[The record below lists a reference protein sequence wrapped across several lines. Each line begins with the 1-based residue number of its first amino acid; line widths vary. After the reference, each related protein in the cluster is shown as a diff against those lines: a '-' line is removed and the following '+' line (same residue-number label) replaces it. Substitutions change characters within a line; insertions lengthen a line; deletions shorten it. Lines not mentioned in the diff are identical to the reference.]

1 MKDFLNKKLKIISP
15 KYSSIN
21 ISKYFKI
28 FIIVFLFVNVFLA
41 SYKADATID
50 FDVRKVLKEYQENN
64 KLMPESI
71 NDNIV
76 KNLLDIIQLN
86 VRVYMDSTGFST
98 KNIANLNQSQK
109 EQVKSIFD
117 ETLNKNA
124 EKLRTVMIEKYKSK
138 LDYYTNIIK
147 NYTKY
152 SSSTVELARAISQ
165 AFGVSSEVFNEAN
178 YNSLKKLL
186 LNNDKY
192 FLEISNMFFEDYK
205 YHEITDGASIATI
218 IRLQWRIYLYN
229 ELSRLKSVYIIK
241 YKDINVDVLNHVDL
255 DIEGFL
261 NEAGMFEFADEKSA
275 KTLQVDELNGN
286 YAILN
291 SIKFPIPLKS
301 NSATST
307 EVTGI
312 EVGPDGSVTNNSLAQ
327 KCGPDPDLWDF
338 LSKSECSLAAFLI
351 NSILEGLNS
360 IAGIILTWIIK
371 ILEWTISF
379 GITNFYSLVTN
390 STAYE
395 ISRDVFL
402 SLVFSLLIP
411 LTFYLILKM
420 LIKNENETI
429 KQVLPKILFVALFA
443 AFAFPISGMLID
455 ISNVTSLKIYNTLSG
470 ENDKQT
476 FSEKIKNSLLGQK
489 NYSNVE
495 VSKADWG
502 TVPAFAM
509 QLVITFLAIGIFF
522 QAAILIF
529 LRAITLL
536 LCLIFSPI
544 MVLPDGLYSKI
555 DEYKKKITD
564 NFINSLLLA
573 PIFFFMIFVALKIMD
588 AGQSLIEGS
597 GTIPAVENS
606 DNFMPLSVILRG
618 VLGIVM
624 MQLALKVAKDLTG
637 DIGGAVSSKIQ
648 KYTGKIQAAGLGA
661 AGGLAA
667 SGLRQVASKVTAS
680 KGMQKWIAKGGR
692 TGKYAAMLSNK
703 LNNST
708 FDVRNTKLGKVADNY
723 MFKGQEGSTMLAK
736 NYKTT
741 AESVALNKENKENK
755 EKKNQALN
763 NQIKEAQKANAVGFE
778 EKLKKDPSFDKSIE
792 SAIKI
797 ADEGK
802 RMEAIM
808 SNIDKHFEKNGQAP
822 NYFSSEMKK
831 PENSDFSRRLSIAL
845 KNTDPEKRKEA
856 VSQVVN
862 NFENK
867 DEYRAKEAEKNKR
880 LDELKEKRDGKR
892 EQMSN
897 YMKEIDTD
905 KEKGQKLAKEIA
917 TERKNEKQKE
927 EVSINLQNNNFDK
940 VNENI
945 NKIATSVNSLV
956 DVLKNNSNNSESN
969 TYTMQSTSNNY
980 TVSTST
986 SNPFVKNGTEASPQS
1001 KDPTKKLK
1009 V

>member
-50 FDVRKVLKEYQENN
+50 FDVKNVLEYYKENPRSIPTSLGNN
-64 KLMPESI
+64 FIP
-71 NDNIV
+71 DT
-76 KNLLDIIQLN
+76 LLERLNSKDII
-86 VRVYMDSTGFST
+86 MDSTGVYSNQ
-98 KNIANLNQSQK
+98 KNYNRTNPEEKRLIK
-109 EQVKSIFD
+109 IIFD
-117 ETLNKNA
+117 DTINKNGIKLQSVMNKEIGFNLSTYNDLKASSTLSSKTKELLNKIIQVFSNS
-124 EKLRTVMIEKYKSK
+124 SK
-138 LDYYTNIIK
+138 IATPDT
-147 NYTKY
+147 
-152 SSSTVELARAISQ
+152 
-165 AFGVSSEVFNEAN
+165 
-178 YNSLKKLL
+178 YNSLKTTTLAVEDDS
-186 LNNDKY
+186 NRFEEDG
-192 FLEISNMFFEDYK
+192 NMFFHDYK
-205 YHEITDGASIATI
+205 YIDIDGNSSISTI
-218 IRLQWRIYLYN
+218 IKIQWRVYVYN
-229 ELSRLKSVYIIK
+229 ELSKLKTTYSDADKTVLARLGSTLNVIAAATGHDAGRSLEDGEKNNYAAKV
-241 YKDINVDVLNHVDL
+241 KDKTFPINLAAVDPKNPTEVR
-255 DIEGFL
+255 DIELG
-261 NEAGMFEFADEKSA
+261 S
-275 KTLQVDELNGN
+275 
-286 YAILN
+286 
-291 SIKFPIPLKS
+291 
-301 NSATST
+301 
-307 EVTGI
+307 
-312 EVGPDGSVTNNSLAQ
+312 DGSASGDALAQ
-327 KCGPDPDLWDF
+327 KCGPKPDLWDL
-338 LSKSECSLAAFLI
+338 LSKSECSLTAFLI
-351 NSILEGLNS
+351 NSILKGLNH
-360 IAGIILTWIIK
+360 IAGMILGWIIS

-402 SLVFSLLIP
+402 ALVFSLLIP

-420 LIKNENETI
+420 LITNENDTI
-429 KQVLPKILFVALFA
+429 KKVLPKILFVALFA

-455 ISNVTSLKIYNTLSG
+455 LSNVTSLKIYNTLSG
-470 ENDKQT
+470 EGDTQS
-476 FSEKIKNSLLGQK
+476 FSRKIKTSLLGD
-489 NYSNVE
+489 NTYSPTISE
-495 VSKADWG
+495 ADWA

-509 QLVITFLAIGIFF
+509 QLVITFLAIAIFF
-522 QAAILIF
+522 EAAILIF
-529 LRAITLL
+529 SRAITLL

-544 MVLPDGLYSKI
+544 MILPSGIYSKI
-555 DEYKKKITD
+555 DDYKKKITD

-588 AGQSLIEGS
+588 AGQTLIEGS
-597 GTIPAVENS
+597 GAIPAVQGS
-606 DNFMPLSVILRG
+606 DSFMPMSVILRA

-624 MQLALKVAKDLTG
+624 MKLALKTAKDLTG

-648 KYTGKIQAAGLGA
+648 KYTGKLGGATLGA
-661 AGGLAA
+661 AGGLTAM
-667 SGLRQVASKVTAS
+667 GLRKGASKIAGS
-680 KGMQKWIAKGGR
+680 KGMQKWITKNGK

-708 FDVRNTKLGKVADNY
+708 FDVRNTALGRAADNY
-723 MFKGQEGSTMLAK
+723 MFGDGKGNKTNTMLAK

-741 AESVALNKENKENK
+741 AESVKADE
-755 EKKNQALN
+755 EKRKGLN

-792 SAIKI
+792 ASIRI

-802 RMEAIM
+802 RMEATM
-808 SNIDKHFEKNGQAP
+808 SNIDKHFEKNGQKAD
-822 NYFSSEMKK
+822 YFSSEMKK
-831 PENSDFSRRLSIAL
+831 PENADFSKKLSIAL

-956 DVLKNNSNNSESN
+956 DVLKNNSNNSKSN

-980 TVSTST
+980 TVSSST

>member
-28 FIIVFLFVNVFLA
+28 FIIVFLFINIFLTTH
-41 SYKADATID
+41 KADATID
-50 FDVRKVLKEYQENN
+50 FDVRKVLEYYKKNPRSIPTSLGNN
-64 KLMPESI
+64 FIP
-71 NDNIV
+71 DT
-76 KNLLDIIQLN
+76 LLERLNSNDII
-86 VRVYMDSTGFST
+86 MDSTGVYSNQDNY
-98 KNIANLNQSQK
+98 KNTNPEEKRLIK
-109 EQVKSIFD
+109 IIFD
-117 ETLNKNA
+117 DTINKNGIKLQSVMNEEIGFKISIYDYLKASSTLSSKTKELLNKIIQVFSNS
-124 EKLRTVMIEKYKSK
+124 SK
-138 LDYYTNIIK
+138 IATPDT
-147 NYTKY
+147 
-152 SSSTVELARAISQ
+152 
-165 AFGVSSEVFNEAN
+165 
-178 YNSLKKLL
+178 YNSLKTTTLAAEDRS
-186 LNNDKY
+186 NRFEEDG
-192 FLEISNMFFEDYK
+192 NMFFHDYK
-205 YHEITDGASIATI
+205 YIDIDGNSSISTI
-218 IRLQWRIYLYN
+218 IKIQWRVYVYN
-229 ELSRLKSVYIIK
+229 ELSKLKTTYSDADKTVLDTLGSTLNLIAAAGGH
-241 YKDINVDVLNHVDL
+241 DAGRSLENGEINNYSAIVKGTTFPINLVAVDPKNPTEVR
-255 DIEGFL
+255 DIELG
-261 NEAGMFEFADEKSA
+261 S
-275 KTLQVDELNGN
+275 
-286 YAILN
+286 
-291 SIKFPIPLKS
+291 
-301 NSATST
+301 
-307 EVTGI
+307 
-312 EVGPDGSVTNNSLAQ
+312 DGSASGNALAN
-327 KCGPDPDLWDF
+327 KCGPDPDLWDL
-338 LSKSECSLAAFLI
+338 LSKSECSLTAFLI
-351 NSILEGLNS
+351 NSILKGLNH
-360 IAGIILTWIIK
+360 IAGMILGWIIS

-402 SLVFSLLIP
+402 ALVFSLLIP

-420 LIKNENETI
+420 LITNENDTI
-429 KQVLPKILFVALFA
+429 KKVLPKILFVALFA

-455 ISNVTSLKIYNTLSG
+455 LSNVTSLKIYNTLSG
-470 ENDKQT
+470 EGDTQS
-476 FSEKIKNSLLGQK
+476 FSRKIKTSLLGD
-489 NYSNVE
+489 NTYSPTISE
-495 VSKADWG
+495 ADWA

-509 QLVITFLAIGIFF
+509 QLVITFLAIAIFF
-522 QAAILIF
+522 EAAILIF
-529 LRAITLL
+529 SRAITLL

-544 MVLPDGLYSKI
+544 MILPSGIYSKI
-555 DEYKKKITD
+555 DDYKKKITD

-588 AGQSLIEGS
+588 AGQTLIEGS
-597 GTIPAVENS
+597 GAIPAVQGS
-606 DNFMPLSVILRG
+606 DSFMPMSVILRA

-624 MQLALKVAKDLTG
+624 MKLALKTAKDLTG

-667 SGLRQVASKVTAS
+667 SGLRKVANKVTAS
-680 KGMQKWIAKGGR
+680 KGMQKWIAKDGK

-741 AESVALNKENKENK
+741 AESVALNKENKE
-755 EKKNQALN
+755 KKNQALN

-792 SAIKI
+792 ASIRI
-797 ADEGK
+797 TDEGK
-802 RMEAIM
+802 RMGSTMA
-808 SNIDKHFEKNGQAP
+808 NLDKHFEKNGQAP
-822 NYFSSEMKK
+822 NYFSSEMAK
-831 PENSDFSRRLSIAL
+831 PENADFSRKLSVAL

-956 DVLKNNSNNSESN
+956 DVLKNNSNNSKSN

-980 TVSTST
+980 TVSSST

>member
-21 ISKYFKI
+21 ISKYFKV
-28 FIIVFLFVNVFLA
+28 FIIVFLFVNIFLTTH
-41 SYKADATID
+41 KADALIG
-50 FDVRKVLKEYQENN
+50 FDAEKVLKEYQKDN
-64 KLMPESI
+64 KLIPESI
-71 NDNIV
+71 NEIIITD
-76 KNLLDIIQLN
+76 LLKKIGLISI
-86 VRVYMDSTGFST
+86 MDSSVTGYYS
-98 KNIANLNQSQK
+98 KGNAALDPASQNSLK
-109 EQVKSIFD
+109 IIFD
-117 ETLNKNA
+117 DTLNKNA
-124 EKLRTVMIEKYKSK
+124 KKLRTVMIEKYKSK
-138 LDYYTNIIK
+138 LDYYTNILLK
-147 NYTKY
+147 STEY
-152 SSSTVELARAISQ
+152 SSSTVELARTIGQ
-165 AFGVSSEVFNEAN
+165 AFDVSSAVFNESN
-178 YNSLKKLL
+178 YNSLKSVLL
-186 LNNDKY
+186 KEEKFFKEAENL
-192 FLEISNMFFEDYK
+192 FFEDYK
-205 YHEITDGASIATI
+205 YHEIKDDASIATI
-218 IRLQWRIYLYN
+218 IRLQWRLYLYN
-229 ELSRLKSVYIIK
+229 ELSRLKSAYTTK
-241 YKDINVDVLNHVDL
+241 YKNINADVLKHVDQ
-255 DIEGFL
+255 DIGEFL
-261 NEAGMFEFADEKSA
+261 NEAGVLQLGEEESA
-275 KTLQVDELNGN
+275 KILQSNEINGN
-286 YAILN
+286 YVILN
-291 SIKFPIPLKS
+291 SVRFPIPLKS

-327 KCGPDPDLWDF
+327 KCGGKPDLWDL
-338 LSKSECSLAAFLI
+338 LSKSECSLTAFLI
-351 NSILEGLNS
+351 NSILKGLNH
-360 IAGIILTWIIK
+360 IAGMILGWIIS

-402 SLVFSLLIP
+402 ALVFSLLIP

-420 LIKNENETI
+420 LITNENDTI
-429 KQVLPKILFVALFA
+429 KKVLPKILFVALFA

-455 ISNVTSLKIYNTLSG
+455 LSNVTSLKIYSTLSG
-470 ENDKQT
+470 EGDTQS
-476 FSEKIKNSLLGQK
+476 FSQKIKTSLLGD
-489 NYSNVE
+489 NTYSPTISE
-495 VSKADWG
+495 ADWA

-509 QLVITFLAIGIFF
+509 QLVITFLAIAIFF
-522 QAAILIF
+522 EAAILIF

-544 MVLPDGLYSKI
+544 MILPSGIYSKI
-555 DEYKKKITD
+555 DDYKKKITD

-588 AGQSLIEGS
+588 AGQTLIEGS
-597 GTIPAVENS
+597 GAIPAVQGS
-606 DNFMPLSVILRG
+606 DSFMPMSVILRA

-624 MQLALKVAKDLTG
+624 MKLALKTAKDLTG

-648 KYTGKIQAAGLGA
+648 KYTGKLGGATLGA
-661 AGGLAA
+661 AGGLTAM
-667 SGLRQVASKVTAS
+667 GLRKGASKIADS
-680 KGMQKWIAKGGR
+680 KGMQKWIAKGGK

-708 FDVRNTKLGKVADNY
+708 FDVRNTALGRAADNY
-723 MFKGQEGSTMLAK
+723 MFGDGKGNKTNTMLAK

-741 AESVALNKENKENK
+741 AESVKDDE
-755 EKKNQALN
+755 EKRKGLN

-792 SAIKI
+792 ASIRI

-802 RMEAIM
+802 RMDSTMA
-808 SNIDKHFEKNGQAP
+808 NLDKHFEKNGQAP
-822 NYFSSEMKK
+822 NYFSSEMAK
-831 PENSDFSRRLSIAL
+831 PENADFSRKLSVAL

-917 TERKNEKQKE
+917 IEKENKKKE
-927 EVSINLQNNNFDK
+927 IEGINK
-940 VNENI
+940 INENI
-945 NKIATSVNSLV
+945 IASNENISKVATSVNSLV
-956 DVLKNNSNNSESN
+956 DILKNNSNNKSN
-969 TYTMQSTSNNY
+969 SYTMQSTSNNY
-980 TVSTST
+980 TVSTSS
-986 SNPFVKNGTEASPQS
+986 SNPFVKNDTNVSSQS
-1001 KDPTKKLK
+1001 KNPKKDLK

>member
-1 MKDFLNKKLKIISP
+1 MKDFLNKKIKIISP

-98 KNIANLNQSQK
+98 KNIASLNQLQK

-205 YHEITDGASIATI
+205 YHKITDGASIATI

-261 NEAGMFEFADEKSA
+261 NEAGMIEFADEKSA

-327 KCGPDPDLWDF
+327 KCGPEPDLWDL
-338 LSKSECSLAAFLI
+338 LSKSECSLTAFLI
-351 NSILEGLNS
+351 NSILKGLNH
-360 IAGIILTWIIK
+360 IAGMILGWIIS

-402 SLVFSLLIP
+402 ALVFSLLIP

-420 LIKNENETI
+420 LITNENDTI
-429 KQVLPKILFVALFA
+429 KKVLPKILFVALFA

-455 ISNVTSLKIYNTLSG
+455 LSNVTSLKIYSTLSG
-470 ENDKQT
+470 EGDTQS
-476 FSEKIKNSLLGQK
+476 FSKKIKNSLLGDN
-489 NYSNVE
+489 NYSPK
-495 VSKADWG
+495 VSEADWA

-509 QLVITFLAIGIFF
+509 QLIITFLSIGIFF

-529 LRAITLL
+529 SRAITLL

-588 AGQSLIEGS
+588 AGQTLIEGS
-597 GTIPAVENS
+597 GAIPAVQGS
-606 DNFMPLSVILRG
+606 DSFMPMSVILRA
-618 VLGIVM
+618 VLGVVM
-624 MQLALKVAKDLTG
+624 MQLALKTAKDLTG

-667 SGLRQVASKVTAS
+667 KGLRMGASKIADS
-680 KGMQKWIAKGGR
+680 KGMQKWIAKGGK

-708 FDVRNTKLGKVADNY
+708 FDVRNTALGRAADNY
-723 MFKGQEGSTMLAK
+723 MFGDGKGNKTNTMLAK

-741 AESVALNKENKENK
+741 AESVKDDE
-755 EKKNQALN
+755 EKRKGLN

-792 SAIKI
+792 ASIRI

-802 RMEAIM
+802 RMESTMA
-808 SNIDKHFEKNGQAP
+808 NLDKHFEKNGQAP
-822 NYFSSEMKK
+822 NYFSSEMAK
-831 PENSDFSRRLSIAL
+831 PENADFSRKLSVAL

>member
-50 FDVRKVLKEYQENN
+50 FDVRKVLEYYKKNPRSIPTSLGNN
-64 KLMPESI
+64 FIP
-71 NDNIV
+71 DT
-76 KNLLDIIQLN
+76 LLERLNSNDII
-86 VRVYMDSTGFST
+86 MDSTGVYSNQDNY
-98 KNIANLNQSQK
+98 KNTNPEEKRLIK
-109 EQVKSIFD
+109 IIFD
-117 ETLNKNA
+117 DTINKNGIKLQSVMNEEIGFKISIYDYLKASSTLSSKTKELLNKIIQVFSNS
-124 EKLRTVMIEKYKSK
+124 SK
-138 LDYYTNIIK
+138 IATPDT
-147 NYTKY
+147 
-152 SSSTVELARAISQ
+152 
-165 AFGVSSEVFNEAN
+165 
-178 YNSLKKLL
+178 YNSLKTTTLAAEDRS
-186 LNNDKY
+186 NRFEEDG
-192 FLEISNMFFEDYK
+192 NMFFHDYK
-205 YHEITDGASIATI
+205 YIDIDGNSSISTI
-218 IRLQWRIYLYN
+218 IKIQWRVYVYN
-229 ELSRLKSVYIIK
+229 ELSKLKTTYSDADKTVLDTLGSTLNLIAAAGGH
-241 YKDINVDVLNHVDL
+241 DAGRSLENGEINNYSAIVKGTTFPINLVAVDPKNPTEVR
-255 DIEGFL
+255 DIELG
-261 NEAGMFEFADEKSA
+261 S
-275 KTLQVDELNGN
+275 
-286 YAILN
+286 
-291 SIKFPIPLKS
+291 
-301 NSATST
+301 
-307 EVTGI
+307 
-312 EVGPDGSVTNNSLAQ
+312 DGSASGNALAN
-327 KCGPDPDLWDF
+327 KCGGKPDLWDL
-338 LSKSECSLAAFLI
+338 LSKSECSLTAFLI
-351 NSILEGLNS
+351 NSILKGLNH
-360 IAGIILTWIIK
+360 IAGMILGWIIS

-402 SLVFSLLIP
+402 ALVFSLLIP

-420 LIKNENETI
+420 LITNENDTI
-429 KQVLPKILFVALFA
+429 KKVLPKILFVALFA

-455 ISNVTSLKIYNTLSG
+455 LSNVTSLKIYNTLSG
-470 ENDKQT
+470 EGDTQS
-476 FSEKIKNSLLGQK
+476 FSRKIKTSLLGD
-489 NYSNVE
+489 NTYSPTISE
-495 VSKADWG
+495 ADWA

-509 QLVITFLAIGIFF
+509 QLVITFLAIAIFF
-522 QAAILIF
+522 EAAILIF
-529 LRAITLL
+529 SRAITLL

-544 MVLPDGLYSKI
+544 MILPSGIYSKI
-555 DEYKKKITD
+555 DDYKKKITD

-588 AGQSLIEGS
+588 AGQTLIEGS
-597 GTIPAVENS
+597 GAIPAVQGS
-606 DNFMPLSVILRG
+606 DSFMPMSVILRA

-624 MQLALKVAKDLTG
+624 MKLALKTAKDLTG

-648 KYTGKIQAAGLGA
+648 KYTGKLGGATLGA
-661 AGGLAA
+661 AGGLTAM
-667 SGLRQVASKVTAS
+667 GLRKGASKIADS
-680 KGMQKWIAKGGR
+680 KGMQKWIAKGGK

-741 AESVALNKENKENK
+741 AESVALNKENKE
-755 EKKNQALN
+755 KKNQALN

-792 SAIKI
+792 ASIRI
-797 ADEGK
+797 TDEGK
-802 RMEAIM
+802 RMDSTMA
-808 SNIDKHFEKNGQAP
+808 NLDKHFEKNGQAP
-822 NYFSSEMKK
+822 NYFSSEMAK
-831 PENSDFSRRLSIAL
+831 PENADFSRKLSVAL

-905 KEKGQKLAKEIA
+905 KEKGQKLGKEIA
-917 TERKNEKQKE
+917 IEKENKKKE
-927 EVSINLQNNNFDK
+927 IEGINK
-940 VNENI
+940 INENI
-945 NKIATSVNSLV
+945 IASNENISKVATSVNSLV
-956 DVLKNNSNNSESN
+956 DILKNNSNNKSN
-969 TYTMQSTSNNY
+969 SYTMQSTSNNY
-980 TVSTST
+980 TVSSST